1 MSAQEAAAAAPAA
14 AEPKKEAEKPE
25 KKTMKIYCLFC
36 RCEQEVKD
44 LSHTTTRFES
54 KRKHIPMERESWV
67 GACSV
72 CGRRV
77 SRFSKKEEASA

>member
-1 MSAQEAAAAAPAA
+1 MSAQEAAAAPAA
-14 AEPKKEAEKPE
+14 EEPKKEAE

>member
-1 MSAQEAAAAAPAA
+1 MSAQQAAAAPAA
-14 AEPKKEAEKPE
+14 AEPKKEAE